1 MEEQELEQIRSINH
15 HLRQAIEQVGEGV
28 LIVDGDFSADVR
40 GPRIVY
46 ANRAVGLL
54 TEYHPAELI
63 GQPLGLVYDPD
74 NLEHL
79 LARLAAVLKAG
90 RTFEMEKNCVL
101 KEGRQEPFIWT
112 IRGMKDEEGRA
123 VSFVLTLRP
132 VPLALEKVIAGLP
145 AGEQKIVTEDDPE
158 LLIEEKLE
166 QSRVESL
173 AMLAGGIAHDFNNE
187 LTAITSNLSL
197 TRLETQEGTEI
208 RQRIEDSLEACDNAQ
223 SLAQQILDFTKG
235 RTPMVQVVRPGKLLK
250 KVSKLTL
257 MGSLVRSELKISEG
271 IWGVEADE
279 RQLRQVLSNLMIN
292 ARQAMP
298 DGGVVQ
304 ANLENIE
311 IEVDSVPGL
320 SAGRY
325 VLTTVRDRGCGI
337 APENLEKIFEPYFTT
352 KETGSGIGLATCR
365 AIIQRHGG
373 TITVKSSL
381 NAGTEFKVYLPAC
394 RAGKEREEK
403 KAAAGRREG
412 GDQELIEGQG
422 CVLVVD
428 DQDAV
433 RQSAQRLLEKL
444 GYRTIAAADGQQ
456 AIDLYR
462 QQARTT
468 EPVSAVLLDMTLPG
482 GLDGDE
488 VKDEIRR
495 MDGAA
500 RVIATSGWFDDGAE
514 NQLMQEGYVGVLPKP
529 YAVEKLSQ
537 TMHEA
542 LRV

>member
-1 MEEQELEQIRSINH
+1 MKQI
-15 HLRQAIEQVGEGV
+15 GEGV
-28 LIVDGDFSADVR
+28 LIVDAGFSGNVL
-40 GPRIVY
+40 GPRIIY
-46 ANRAVGLL
+46 ANRAAGML
-54 TEYHPAELI
+54 TGYHPAELT
-63 GQPLGLVYDPD
+63 GQLLGVVYDPD
-74 NLEHL
+74 NLAHL
-79 LARLAAVLKAG
+79 LTRLQAVMKAG
-90 RTFEMEKNCVL
+90 RTFEMEKDVVAKDGEREL
-101 KEGRQEPFIWT
+101 FRWT
-112 IRGMKDEEGRA
+112 VCGLSDDSGQPL
-123 VSFVLTLRP
+123 SFVLTLRP
-132 VPLALEKVIAGLP
+132 VPVVSVESVALESIAAELP
-145 AGEQKIVTEDDPE
+145 ISSEADEEEARRNDAEQV
-158 LLIEEKLE
+158 LEESLE

-208 RQRIEDSLEACDNAQ
+208 RQRIDDSLEACDNAQ

-235 RTPMVQVVRPGKLLK
+235 RTPLVKVVRPGKLLQ
-250 KVSKLTL
+250 KVVKLVM
-257 MGSLVRSELKISEG
+257 MGSLVRSELNIPEG

-279 RQLRQVLSNLMIN
+279 RQLRQVMSNLMIN
-292 ARQAMP
+292 ACQAMP

-304 ANLENIE
+304 ANIGNVELGEE
-311 IEVDSVPGL
+311 GVAGL
-320 SAGRY
+320 AAGRY

-337 APENLEKIFEPYFTT
+337 AEENLEKIFEPYFTT
-352 KETGSGIGLATCR
+352 KKTGTGIGLATCL
-365 AIIQRHGG
+365 AIVQRHGG
-373 TITVKSSL
+373 TITVESSL

-394 RAGKEREEK
+394 CAEKERASGVEST
-403 KAAAGRREG
+403 AGREEG
-412 GDQELIEGQG
+412 RKEQVISGQG

-444 GYRTIAAADGQQ
+444 GYRTIAAADGQE

-462 QQARTT
+462 QHARTA

-482 GLDGDE
+482 GLDGEE

-495 MDGAA
+495 MDGSA

-514 NQLMQEGYVGVLPKP
+514 NQLLNQGYVGVLPKP
-529 YAVEKLSQ
+529 YAVEELSQ

-542 LRV
+542 LRG